1 MMPHPHDE
9 IEAFALGGLGEVRAR
24 RVFEHADQCPTC
36 AVLLSE
42 AMTAAHSLELRGER
56 TLRKRGRFGY
66 SLMLRGTFGGPW
78 SQRSSWTL
86 QVAAIAAV
94 LLVIIGSVNMIRSS
108 LVSTFTVP
116 VAALVHSHFTHHAL
130 HGEGGN
136 AKVIQD
142 LNGRWLYLVADGLT
156 PKARYDLF
164 ETVNGDQRE
173 VGQFVSTA
181 SGEATAYWEQ
191 APARIER
198 LQVVA
203 VGKPSTVLRWP

>member
-9 IEAFALGGLGEVRAR
+9 IEAFALGGLDEVTAR
-24 RVFEHADQCPTC
+24 RVLEHADQCPTC

-42 AMTAAHSLELRGER
+42 AMTAAHALESSGQRALA
-56 TLRKRGRFGY
+56 KRGRFGET
-66 SLMLRGTFGGPW
+66 LLPRGTLGGPW

-94 LLVIIGSVNMIRSS
+94 LLVIIGSINLIRST
-108 LVSTFTVP
+108 LASTFTVP
-116 VAALVHSHFTHHAL
+116 VAAIVHSHFTHHAL
-130 HGEGGN
+130 HGLGGN
-136 AKVIQD
+136 VKVIQD

-191 APARIER
+191 SPAQIQG
-198 LQVVA
+198 LQVVSVSGRSA
-203 VGKPSTVLRWP
+203 MLRWP